1 MKQTPPLKPKHSTW
15 QAYLFLLLLT
25 ANGLLGHVM
34 LQTVKMH
41 PEVLSLPPS
50 QMQLRFATLDERA
63 VASYWANL
71 YIQTADIHLHT
82 ELKNLD
88 YPRTIEW
95 LKVAK
100 TINPNSQYGLLL
112 ASRFFGELGVPE
124 QRRLMLEF
132 VYQSYLTHPETAWPW
147 LAHATFVAQHSLH
160 DLPLALKYAKTLR
173 EYATTSTP
181 IWAKQME
188 VFVLEDLN
196 ELDAAKILLGNL
208 LQSGQFQ
215 NPRDFFLMQQ
225 RLNGLEEAAKRRH

>member
-1 MKQTPPLKPKHSTW
+1 
-15 QAYLFLLLLT
+15 
-25 ANGLLGHVM
+25 M

-100 TINPNSQYGLLL
+100 TIKLSKKIT
-112 ASRFFGELGVPE
+112 GEIILGFSS
-124 QRRLMLEF
+124 EF
-132 VYQSYLTHPETAWPW
+132 L
-147 LAHATFVAQHSLH
+147 
-160 DLPLALKYAKTLR
+160 
-173 EYATTSTP
+173 
-181 IWAKQME
+181 
-188 VFVLEDLN
+188 
-196 ELDAAKILLGNL
+196 
-208 LQSGQFQ
+208 
-215 NPRDFFLMQQ
+215 
-225 RLNGLEEAAKRRH
+225 